1 MSRKGQ
7 SRSSWVPVVSFN
19 RAVHSRQ
26 QTDPGLRARTGMP
39 IISSGLAK
47 PASFTT
53 AGLPLMAFPC
63 RWTTTTSKMESRS
76 SWYCCRAPRHPWT
89 ARRDFPHPASRCT
102 CRVLPR
108 EGLDDRR
115 KVWRMGGQANSQAK
129 ADGPAQTASAR
140 QFDCSRTQAER
151 RAATMRLLARLKA
164 IDSRQEAR
172 SARLCQRLCPET
184 RTAEPAIVR
193 GWRRNRGDP
202 G

>member
-1 MSRKGQ
+1 MLARGGALSESATTTPDIGLPEPPGVRTTEAIRLK
-7 SRSSWVPVVSFN
+7 VVSSKS
-19 RAVHSRQ
+19 V
-26 QTDPGLRARTGMP
+26 
-39 IISSGLAK
+39 
-47 PASFTT
+47 
-53 AGLPLMAFPC
+53 AGQ
-63 RWTTTTSKMESRS
+63 S